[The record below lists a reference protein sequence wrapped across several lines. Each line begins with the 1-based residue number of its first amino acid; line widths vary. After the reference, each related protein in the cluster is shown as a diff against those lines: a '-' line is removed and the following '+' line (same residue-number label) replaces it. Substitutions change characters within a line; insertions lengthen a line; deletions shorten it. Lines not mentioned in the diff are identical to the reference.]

1 MPVLKAEDPAD
12 RIDIHG
18 RARPIVLL
26 LGETFLFEEH
36 QFENARKSAA
46 QQLKAVQTSLEGAE
60 CPSIDRFSI
69 ALSDMTAE
77 GINEEIDAV
86 PSGYGKADKENDFI
100 YVIQMEPRLENT
112 PATLVSRIE
121 QARHAA
127 DDYCRVNRD
136 HADSLTLYVGRSKT
150 LRARLRQHLGAE
162 SRGVYAMHML
172 RWASGID
179 AQIHVS
185 YMKFEGQDDLLI
197 QAIEDGLWTS
207 LRPTFG
213 RKGER

>member
-1 MPVLKAEDPAD
+1 
-12 RIDIHG
+12 
-18 RARPIVLL
+18 
-26 LGETFLFEEH
+26 LFEKH
-36 QFENARKSAA
+36 HFGNALKSAA
-46 QQLKAVQTSLEGAE
+46 QQLKAVQTSLDGAA
-60 CPSIDRFSI
+60 CPSINHFSI
-69 ALSDMTAE
+69 SLSDMTAE
-77 GINEEIDAV
+77 GIKEAIDAV
-86 PSGYGKADKENDFI
+86 PSGYGKADKESDFV
-100 YVIQMEPRLENT
+100 YVIQMECTLQNT
-112 PATLVSRIE
+112 SAVLVSKIE

-136 HADSLTLYVGRSKT
+136 HAESHTLYVGRSKT

-162 SRGVYAMHML
+162 SKGVYAMHML

-185 YMKFEGQDDLLI
+185 HMKFEGQDDLLI